1 MNELHGREMSVLRK
15 ELAVVSGTQQQMTQM
30 MSAWQDQQLEQAGV
44 LNTVRETQQ
53 LQVTTLRTTSE
64 MVTKVSYRHFN
75 DSTLSTRW
83 MGELEQQQRAQLGE
97 IGRLAKVVGG
107 VQQQQ
112 QRAEIGALVDNL
124 RDLAGFVRRVSDLE
138 TNHTEAWVQEV
149 TGLRRQV
156 RVQQNEIVAL
166 REEVGVVHQQQQ
178 QQQQQQ
184 RQQQQQQQQ
193 QQQWREQ
200 LEAKV
205 RNRTDSLEK
214 RLEKMAEK
222 HERVIR
228 EMRRGGERRE
238 GGEGGERSNVT
249 RQAKEEERQEEAREG
264 GREQEREEVR
274 EGGEE
279 GEREEGRGEGEEG
292 ERGEIEDVRREGGGE
307 EGRIEL
313 VRQEGGEVE
322 EREERELAMRSELE
336 TEGGRGGGRGGEVES
351 ANSEAEEEV
360 EEEEE
365 EEEEGGNDEGEG
377 GGRREKRF
385 M

>member
-64 MVTKVSYRHFN
+64 MVTKVSYRQFN

-166 REEVGVVHQQQQ
+166 REEVGVVH
-178 QQQQQQ
+178 
-184 RQQQQQQQQ
+184 QQQQQ

-292 ERGEIEDVRREGGGE
+292 ERGEIEDVRREGVGE